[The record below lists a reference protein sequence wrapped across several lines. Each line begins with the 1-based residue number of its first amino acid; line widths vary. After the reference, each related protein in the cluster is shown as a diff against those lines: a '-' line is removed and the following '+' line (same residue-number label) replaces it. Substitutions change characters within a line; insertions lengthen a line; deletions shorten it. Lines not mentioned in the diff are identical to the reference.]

1 MIERILYRCEYCN
14 TEYASKS
21 VAEECER
28 IHKKL
33 TKIERFEG
41 TYKSMK
47 SVPDGAP
54 VAITIQFEGDD
65 KLYTYRR

>member
-1 MIERILYRCEYCN
+1 MIERTLYKCEYCG
-14 TEYASKS
+14 TEYASKN

-28 IHKKL
+28 THKKL

-47 SVPDGAP
+47 CVPDGAP
-54 VAITIQFEGDD
+54 VSIRIQFEGDNTF
-65 KLYTYRR
+65 YQYRR